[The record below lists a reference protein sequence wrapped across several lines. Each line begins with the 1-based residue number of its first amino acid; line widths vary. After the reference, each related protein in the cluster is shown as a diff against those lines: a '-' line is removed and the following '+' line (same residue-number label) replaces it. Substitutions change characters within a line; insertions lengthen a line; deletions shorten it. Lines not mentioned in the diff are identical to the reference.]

1 MPHARCRSR
10 LSRPPWQRG
19 GAYECRLVTLNRGCA
34 QHEERGDARAT
45 GGHVCGAGLS
55 SSTKSTFTVL
65 VWGVGKWW
73 ERDRSWLLEE
83 DADDW

>member
-45 GGHVCGAGLS
+45 GGHSLWSWAVFQH
-55 SSTKSTFTVL
+55 KVKVL
-65 VWGVGKWW
+65 CLWGVGKWW